1 MPNAMPRLSLPTPLQ
16 GWSLLAL
23 LAIYLLVGTT
33 GHLPWR
39 GDDLTHL
46 GPIHAILS
54 RGSWLLPEIG
64 GETYFDNPPL
74 YYWLGA
80 GLARLLGGILP
91 VHDAA
96 RLASSIFTAATLYW
110 TGLAARR
117 MYGPEAFSPS
127 ILLGLGAL
135 GLVVH
140 AHETQPILAQL
151 AGMALC
157 YAGLAE
163 QAKRPW
169 RASIQTG
176 LGSGI
181 AFLAGGLSGIVLTAP
196 LVLLSPLLC
205 PPHRCRNVLLGI
217 SLSLLI
223 TALIG
228 GAWLG
233 AVTLA
238 YPGEIGNWWKSECA
252 SIHPHMANLASLDK
266 LLQLLGWFS
275 WPLWPIA
282 GWAVWRNRQ
291 QLRFGTPELTLPICA
306 SILAIALTATTGSIR
321 AANMLPVLPPL
332 CLLAALGV
340 SSLRRGAANAFDWFG
355 VTTFVFFGLLVWL
368 GWSALHFS
376 WPPGLARQVAR
387 IAPNY
392 PAESTVGGA
401 VIGIVLSAAL
411 MLLPVITQRGPLR
424 GTTNWALGL
433 TLLWCLAVT
442 LWQPW
447 FVHTKNY
454 QPVAADL
461 KIALSK
467 HPTGCIKRMGF
478 GDTQRAALDYFSD
491 IRTFR
496 YRDPTQCDL
505 LLSYSTGG
513 NVPNIPKEWHS
524 VWEHRLGG
532 GRKTEIFRLYQR
544 NGQERELHKRTPEPS
559 APPSK

>member
-1 MPNAMPRLSLPTPLQ
+1 MSDASSRFSLPTPLQ
-16 GWSLLAL
+16 GWSLVAL

-54 RGSWLLPEIG
+54 RGSWLLPEIA
-64 GETYFDNPPL
+64 GEIYRENPPL

-80 GLARLLGGILP
+80 GLAKLFGGVLP

-117 MYGPEAFSPS
+117 MYGPGSFAPA

-163 QAKRPW
+163 QTERPW
-169 RASIQTG
+169 RAALQTG
-176 LGSGI
+176 AGSGI
-181 AFLAGGLSGIVLTAP
+181 AFLAGGLSGLLLTTP
-196 LVLLSPLLC
+196 LILLSPVLC
-205 PPHRCRNVLLGI
+205 PSHRCRNGILGTL
-217 SLSLLI
+217 LSLIL
-223 TALIG
+223 TATIAG
-228 GAWLG
+228 IWLG
-233 AVTLA
+233 AVAAT
-238 YPGEIGNWWKSECA
+238 YPGEIALWWRDEYA
-252 SIHPHMANLASLDK
+252 SIHPHLANLSASNK
-266 LLQLLGWFS
+266 LIQLLGWFS

-291 QLRFGTPELTLPICA
+291 HLRVGNPQLTLPILA
-306 SILAIALTATTGSIR
+306 STLAVLLTALTGSIR
-321 AANMLPVLPPL
+321 PANMLPILPPL
-332 CLLAALGV
+332 CLLAAFGV
-340 SSLRRGAANAFDWFG
+340 ESLRRGAANAFDWFG
-355 VTTFVFFGLLVWL
+355 AMTFIFFGLLVWL
-368 GWSALHFS
+368 GWSALHFG

-387 IAPNY
+387 IAPDF
-392 PAESTVGGA
+392 PEESIIGGA
-401 VIGIVLSAAL
+401 VIGLILSIAL
-411 MLLPVITQRGPLR
+411 IALPILTRRGPMR
-424 GTTNWALGL
+424 GATNWALGL

-447 FVHTKNY
+447 FAYTKNY
-454 QPVAADL
+454 QPVASELA
-461 KIALSK
+461 KALDGR
-467 HPTGCIKRMGF
+467 TYNCIKRAGL

-491 IRTFR
+491 IRTVH
-496 YRDPTQCDL
+496 YRSQEQCDL
-505 LLSYSTGG
+505 LLTYGTTNST
-513 NVPNIPKEWHS
+513 PNIDKDEWRPI
-524 VWEHRLGG
+524 WQRRLGG
-532 GRKTEIFRLYQR
+532 GRKTETFKLYQR
-544 NGQERELHKRTPEPS
+544 N
-559 APPSK
+559 